1 MRNSSTII
9 YLIPSKCYQR
19 NVFMR
24 MLLFDI
30 FGCPSWQ
37 QILMTQKNVTLY
49 YVRTCAYKMNVHKLI
64 IKCGFK

>member
-1 MRNSSTII
+1 
-9 YLIPSKCYQR
+9 
-19 NVFMR
+19 MR

-49 YVRTCAYKMNVHKLI
+49 YYVHVH
-64 IKCGFK
+64 IK